1 MMGML
6 KNRKIGSKI
15 IIGIGT
21 MVLIISLVIGY
32 TIYNLGMQKKQA
44 ELMQENYLNALSI
57 ATDFNQNIN
66 TVMYNSRAYGLSGVE
81 EYYNGAMLAM
91 EAANTNLESLDNF
104 IKTYNLE
111 DLVTPYEQGLQAHR
125 DYKVLIQQTHEAYIK
140 MEESKL
146 LLDSSAGVFVDEA
159 TKYYIDQ
166 MNKLHDQIKLKDSE
180 EKLMD
185 RNSKIEMITDILN
198 LGNTIRIKNQKGIAS
213 RNAADIRAILT
224 DFDEVAVILDEIVKV
239 TSQENNLQ
247 QLDRVRTANETYESN
262 MNIIAG
268 LFDELKSVGDQRLEK
283 GNLLTEI
290 ANSIAQN
297 SMLDTNNSATETINA
312 VNATTQVLL
321 YGFVFALIIGIIFNI
336 YIVKSLVKGINQVTY
351 AAQRLATGD
360 VEVDLVADS
369 KDEVGVMT
377 VAFIDMVANIKTQAE
392 IAKLIA
398 DGDRNIEV
406 IVKSDKDVLNQN
418 LKRAVGSLNLLLGE
432 TDLLTQSVLKGE
444 LGKRG
449 KEGMLTGV
457 WNDLIVGINQL
468 IDAFVSPINVTN
480 DYITNIGNGIIP
492 EKITDTYYGDFNNMK
507 VSINKCL
514 DGISGLVMDTNTLIE
529 AAKQGDLSYRADET
543 RHLGDYKK
551 IIMGVNET
559 LDAVIE
565 PVREAATVLAEVAEG
580 NLNIRVKGNYK
591 GDHASIKN
599 ALNTTIESLVSYIN
613 EIAYVLAKMSDG
625 DFTANVRI
633 DFKGDFI
640 KIRMALEAILE
651 SFNSVLGEIGI
662 AAEQVNTGANQV
674 SASSQSLSQGS
685 TEQASA
691 IEEITAAITQ
701 VAEQTKENAVSA
713 NKANDLSI
721 RAKDGAIVG
730 NSRMDEMISAMKDIN
745 DSSNNISKII
755 KVIDEIAFQ
764 TNILALNAAV
774 EAARA
779 GEHGKGFA
787 VVAEEVRNLAARSA
801 NAAKETTDLIENSI
815 GKVTSGTEIAN
826 TTAVALN
833 EIVDGV
839 SKVAELVSNIANASN
854 EQATAIAQINEGVNQ
869 VSDVTQNNTAT
880 AEESAAA
887 SEEMSAQAEMLR
899 DMISKFILTGHKTQ
913 KKVMK
918 TVHKDMPITLPKE
931 KIINLDDGEFGKY

>member
-1 MMGML
+1 ML

-15 IIGIGT
+15 AIGIGT

-32 TIYNLGMQKKQA
+32 TIYNLSTQKKQA
-44 ELMQENYLNALSI
+44 ELMQDNYLHALSI
-57 ATDFNQNIN
+57 ATDFNHNIN
-66 TVMYNSRAYGLSGVE
+66 TVMLNSRAFGLSGE
-81 EYYNGAMLAM
+81 TAYYNVAILGM
-91 EAANTNLESLDNF
+91 EAANVNLEELANF
-104 IKTYNLE
+104 TKE
-111 DLVTPYEQGLQAHR
+111 HDAEALVAMHEQSTQAYKEYES
-125 DYKVLIQQTHEAYIK
+125 LIQQTYDAYIK
-140 MEESKL
+140 MEDAKNL
-146 LLDSSAGVFVDEA
+146 LNSSASTFVEES
-159 TKYYIDQ
+159 TKYYEDQ
-166 MNKLHDQIKLKDSE
+166 TEKLMSHIKLKDAE
-180 EKLMD
+180 EKLID
-185 RNSKIEMITDILN
+185 RNNKIKMITDILN
-198 LGNTIRIKNQKGIAS
+198 LGNAIRIENQKGIAS
-213 RNAADIRAILT
+213 RDANEIRAILKS
-224 DFDEVAVILDEIVKV
+224 FDEITVILDEIGK
-239 TSQENNLQ
+239 TTTQESNLQ
-247 QLDRVRTANETYESN
+247 QLDHVRKANEAYKAN
-262 MNIIAG
+262 MNIIAD
-268 LFDELKSVGDQRLEK
+268 LFDELQAIGEQRLEK
-283 GNLLTEI
+283 GNILTKI
-290 ANSIAQN
+290 TDDIAQG
-297 SMLDTNNSATETINA
+297 SMTDTNNGAIETIKA

-321 YGFVFALIIGIIFNI
+321 YGFAFALIIGILFNI
-336 YIVKSLVKGINQVTY
+336 YIVKGLVKGINQVTN
-351 AAQRLATGD
+351 AAQILSTGD
-360 VEVDLVADS
+360 VEVDLVSDS
-369 KDEVGVMT
+369 RDEIGVMT
-377 VAFIDMVANIKTQAE
+377 AAFVKMVDNIKAQAE

-406 IVKSDKDVLNQN
+406 VIKSDKDVLNQN
-418 LKRAVGSLNLLLGE
+418 LKRAVESLNLLLSE
-432 TDLLTQSVLKGE
+432 TDMLTQSVLKGE
-444 LGKRG
+444 LSKRG
-449 KEGMLTGV
+449 KEGVLTGV
-457 WNDLIVGINQL
+457 WEDLIVGINQL
-468 IDAFVSPINVTN
+468 IDAFVNPINITN

-492 EKITDTYYGDFNNMK
+492 EKITETYYGDFNNIKM
-507 VSINKCL
+507 SINKCL
-514 DGISGLVMDTNTLIE
+514 DGISGLVEDTNTLIE

-543 RHLGDYKK
+543 RHLGDYKR

-559 LDAVIE
+559 LDAIIE
-565 PVREAATVLAEVAEG
+565 PVNEAATVLAEVSEG

-599 ALNTTIESLVSYIN
+599 ALNTTIEALVSYIN

-633 DFKGDFI
+633 DFKGDFVKI
-640 KIRMALEAILE
+640 KMALEAILE
-651 SFNSVLGEIGI
+651 SFNAVLGEIGI

-701 VAEQTKENAVSA
+701 VAEQTKENAISA
-713 NKANDLSI
+713 NKANDLSV
-721 RAKDGAIVG
+721 RAKEGAIVG
-730 NSRMDEMISAMKDIN
+730 NSRMNEMISAMKDIN
-745 DSSNNISKII
+745 ASSNNISKII

-833 EIVDGV
+833 EIVEGV
-839 SKVAELVSNIANASN
+839 SKVAELVSDIANASN

-913 KKVMK
+913 KKMVK
-918 TVHKDMPITLPKE
+918 TVHHEISPKSPKE
-931 KIINLDDGEFGKY
+931 RVINLDDGEFGKY

>member
-1 MMGML
+1 ML

-21 MVLIISLVIGY
+21 MILIISLVIGY
-32 TIYNLGMQKKQA
+32 TIYNLGLQKNQA
-44 ELMQENYLNALSI
+44 ESMQDNYLVVLEI
-57 ATDFNQNIN
+57 ATNFNQNIN
-66 TVMYNSRAYGLSGVE
+66 NVMLNSRAYGLSGE
-81 EYYNGAMLAM
+81 QTYYDEAVLGM
-91 EAANTNLESLDNF
+91 EAAKSDLATLDDF
-104 IKTYNLE
+104 IQSKNAE
-111 DLVTPYEQGLQAHR
+111 EIKASYEEGLQA
-125 DYKVLIQQTHEAYIK
+125 YNAYNALIEQTHLAYKK
-140 MEESKL
+140 MEESKD
-146 LLDSSAGVFVDEA
+146 LLDSAAIVSVDEA
-159 TKYYIDQ
+159 TKYYNDQ
-166 MNKLHDQIKLKDSE
+166 INKLHDQISNNDPE
-180 EKLMD
+180 EKLLD
-185 RNSKIEMITDILN
+185 RNRKIEMITEILN
-198 LGNTIRIKNQKGIAS
+198 LNNNIRVKNQKGIAS
-213 RNAADIRAILT
+213 RDAAEIRSILN
-224 DFDEVAVILDEIVKV
+224 DFDNISLVIDEIEKI
-239 TSQENNLQ
+239 TMQENNIQ
-247 QLDRVRTANETYESN
+247 QLERIKTATGTYKSN
-262 MNIIAG
+262 MSIIAN
-268 LFDELKSVGDQRLEK
+268 LFDELKSVGEKRLEI
-283 GNLLTEI
+283 GNNLT
-290 ANSIAQN
+290 AVAASIAQEG
-297 SMLDTNNSATETINA
+297 MQETKTGAIETIKA

-321 YGFVFALIIGIIFNI
+321 YGFVFALITGIVFNI
-336 YIVKSLVKGINQVTY
+336 YIVKSLVKGINQVTF
-351 AAQRLATGD
+351 AAQTLATGD
-360 VEVDLVADS
+360 VEVELVANS

-377 VAFIDMVANIKTQAE
+377 VAFIDMVDNIKAQAE
-392 IAKLIA
+392 IARLIA
-398 DGDRNIEV
+398 EGDRNIEV
-406 IVKSDKDVLNQN
+406 NIKSDKDVLNLN
-418 LKRAVGSLNLLLGE
+418 LKRAVESLNLLLNE
-432 TDLLTQSVLKGE
+432 TDMLTQAVLKGE
-444 LGKRG
+444 LNKRG

-457 WNDLIVGINQL
+457 WNDLILGINQL
-468 IDAFVSPINVTN
+468 IEAFVVPINFTN
-480 DYITNIGNGIIP
+480 DYITDIGNGIIP
-492 EKITDTYYGDFNNMK
+492 EKITDTYYGDFNNIK

-514 DGISGLVMDTNTLIE
+514 DGISGLVKDTNTLIE
-529 AAKQGDLSYRADET
+529 AAKKGDLNYRADET

-565 PVREAATVLAEVAEG
+565 PVRESATVLAEVAEG
-580 NLNIRVKGNYK
+580 NLGIRVKGDYK
-591 GDHASIKN
+591 GDHAAIKN
-599 ALNTTIESLVSYIN
+599 ALNTTIDSLVSYIN
-613 EIAYVLAKMSDG
+613 EIAHVLARMSDG
-625 DFTANVRI
+625 DFTVNVRI

-640 KIRMALEAILE
+640 KIKMALETILE

-713 NKANDLSI
+713 NKANDLSVT
-721 RAKDGAIVG
+721 AKDGAIVG
-730 NSRMDEMISAMKDIN
+730 NSRMNEMITAMKDIN

-815 GKVTSGTEIAN
+815 SKVTSGTEIAN
-826 TTAVALN
+826 NTAVALN
-833 EIVDGV
+833 EIVEGV
-839 SKVAELVSNIANASN
+839 TKVAELVSNIANASN

-899 DMISKFILTGHKTQ
+899 DMISKFILVGNKGQ
-913 KKVMK
+913 KKMK
-918 TVHKDMPITLPKE
+918 QVVSQEAPKILPKE

>member
-1 MMGML
+1 ML
-6 KNRKIGSKI
+6 KNKKIGSKI
-15 IIGIGT
+15 SIGIGT
-21 MVLIISLVIGY
+21 MVLIISLVIAY

-44 ELMQENYLNALSI
+44 ELMQENYLSALAI
-57 ATDFNQNIN
+57 ATEFSHNVS
-66 TVMYNSRAYGLSGVE
+66 TVMYNSRAYGLSGTKA
-81 EYYNGAMLAM
+81 YYDDADLAM
-91 EAANTNLESLDNF
+91 KAANVDLEALNAF
-104 IKTYNLE
+104 IEKHDSE
-111 DLVTPYEQGLQAHR
+111 DLMASYEQAVQAHANY
-125 DYKVLIQQTHEAYIK
+125 DALIHQTHEAYIK
-140 MEESKL
+140 MEESKQ
-146 LLDSSAGVFVDEA
+146 LLDGAAGVFVDEA
-159 TKYYIDQ
+159 NKYYEDQ
-166 MNKLHDQIKLKDSE
+166 TQKLHDQIQQNDTE
-180 EKLMD
+180 NNIYD
-185 RNSKIEMITDILN
+185 RNDKIVKITEVLN
-198 LGNTIRIKNQKGIAS
+198 LVNDIRVRNQKGIAS
-213 RNAADIRAILT
+213 RSGDEIRSILSS
-224 DFDEVAVILDEIVKV
+224 FDKIDLILDEINKL
-239 TSQENNLQ
+239 TKQEVNLQ
-247 QLDRVRTANETYESN
+247 QLDRVRNANETYKNN
-262 MNIIAG
+262 MNIVAT
-268 LFDELKSVGDQRLEK
+268 LFDDLESIGEQRLEK
-283 GNLLTEI
+283 GNILTEVADRI
-290 ANSIAQN
+290 AEKGMS
-297 SMLDTNNSATETINA
+297 DTNNGAGETISA

-321 YGFVFALIIGIIFNI
+321 YGFAFALIIGILFNV
-336 YIVKSLVKGINQVTY
+336 YIVKSLVKGINQVTH
-351 AAQRLATGD
+351 AAQILATGD

-369 KDEVGVMT
+369 KDEIGVMT
-377 VAFIDMVANIKTQAE
+377 AAFVEMIDNIKAQAG
-392 IAKLIA
+392 IAQLIA
-398 DGDRNIEV
+398 DGDRNIDV
-406 IVKSDKDVLNQN
+406 VVRSDKDVLNKN
-418 LKRAVGSLNLLLGE
+418 LKSAVESLNLLLSE
-432 TDLLTQSVLKGE
+432 TDILTQSVSKGE
-444 LGKRG
+444 LDKRG
-449 KEGMLTGV
+449 KEGILTGV
-457 WNDLIVGINQL
+457 WNDLIMGINEL
-468 IDAFVSPINVTN
+468 IDAFVNPINLTN

-492 EKITDTYYGDFNNMK
+492 EKITDTYYGDFNNTK
-507 VSINKCL
+507 ISINKCI
-514 DGISGLVMDTNTLIE
+514 DGISGLVSDTNTLIE
-529 AAKQGDLSYRADET
+529 AAKQGDLSYRADDT

-565 PVREAATVLAEVAEG
+565 PVSEAATVLSEVSEG
-580 NLNIRVKGNYK
+580 NLNIRVKGDYK

-599 ALNTTIESLVSYIN
+599 ALNSTIEALVSYIN
-613 EIAYVLAKMSDG
+613 EISYVLSKMSDG
-625 DFTANVRI
+625 DFTANIRI

-640 KIRMALEAILE
+640 KIRTALETILE

-713 NKANDLSI
+713 NKANDLSV

-826 TTAVALN
+826 GTAAALN
-833 EIVDGV
+833 EIVEGV
-839 SKVAELVSNIANASN
+839 TQVAELVSNIANASN

-899 DMISKFILTGHKTQ
+899 DMISKFILTGNKT
-913 KKVMK
+913 KNKVAK
-918 TVHKDMPITLPKE
+918 TVIKDTPSKLPKE